1 MKKILLIMKDMER
14 FTLNQLNINII
25 QVTSTATD
33 DVFTFGKH
41 SLGFC
46 PASLTEPRLIFIRF
60 LKLS

>member
-1 MKKILLIMKDMER
+1 MKKILLEMKDMER
-14 FTLNQLNINII
+14 FTLNQLNINSI

-33 DVFTFGKH
+33 LFTFGKH

-46 PASLTEPRLIFIRF
+46 PASLTEPRLIFIKF